1 MFLTLD
7 PHGVTAAC
15 RLWEI
20 APTLEQISRLDK
32 HTNFCRRGER
42 TPGVLCEISPHRAAL
57 HCFQLLQIQDRP
69 TLPKQAGRPHLTE
82 ETLAW
87 IHPAAAA
94 GASLLQITF
103 ESGRRSRTC
112 MLSDDETLV
121 GFSNG
126 LFFTHQGTQGKKKNP
141 CCLYDK
147 RDTHRDSN
155 CCLTPVG

>member
-1 MFLTLD
+1 MFLTLY

-20 APTLEQISRLDK
+20 VPTLEQISRLDK

-42 TPGVLCEISPHRAAL
+42 TPGLLCEMSPHRAAL

-103 ESGRRSRTC
+103 ESDRRSRTC

-121 GFSNG
+121 GFSNR
-126 LFFTHQGTQGKKKNP
+126 LFFTHQGTQGKKNP